1 MAWILSGVAPDGPGR
16 LMTIDLLKTT
26 DASRH
31 VRELSQERRSG
42 CTWRILVATRK
53 AGVQG
58 WHRIKIVSPDL
69 SLQRVSIEALDG
81 GERRIG
87 AFEMVTPG
95 NRFTAYAFL
104 GLPVD
109 SLRIRLDTV
118 SLSGVS
124 PIATLRRIPL
134 IEYIWRS
141 LRRGSARRPLVSLRY
156 FFDPPD
162 PFIITLGFP
171 QPRQNALYQQW
182 IAKREGPAYKR
193 LLKSMS
199 VSIAERPSIAVLMT
213 VCDPRPI
220 VIRKAIDSVRRQT
233 SDNWQLCIADDASTN
248 PEVIQVLANA
258 AQSDKRIQLRM
269 RGRRGGI
276 SAASNT
282 AFELVSSPFVARL
295 DQDGTLARSA
305 VDTLS
310 RYLSHRTQMRLAYS
324 DEDKI
329 GQSGERFEP
338 FFKPDFSRE
347 LLYSSN
353 YLNHLTAYDS
363 ETIRRI
369 GGWRSEFDGAQ
380 DYDLNLRIIEVV
392 DEKQIGHVPMILYHQ
407 RAVPGSASDGHAV
420 EAGRLAISEHLA
432 RRCVSAQVHLVADI
446 MYRVRYELANPQPMV
461 SIIIPFRD
469 KADLLQ
475 QCVSSI
481 REKTSYRN
489 YELVLVDNGSIEP
502 STLSLLQSY
511 QEDRRVRIL
520 PQPGVFNYS
529 ALNNRGVEY
538 SHGDYLCL
546 LNNDTIVI
554 TPDWL
559 EDMVGYASQPGV
571 GCVGAKLYYPSG
583 TIQHAG
589 VVLGLGGLADHAF
602 RNRAGDDPGYF
613 GRLQVASNYSAVTG
627 ACLVVSRA
635 VYLEAGGLDE
645 RDLQV
650 AFNDVDFCIK
660 VRSRGYRNVMT
671 PFAELFH
678 HESSSR
684 GPDQS
689 LRFTR
694 EVQVMKQRYGALLD
708 SDPCYSPHLT
718 RTKDDF
724 SLHAD

>member
-1 MAWILSGVAPDGPGR
+1 MDQDA

-26 DASRH
+26 DACRH

-42 CTWRILVATRK
+42 CTWRIFVATRK

-58 WHRIKIVSPDL
+58 WHRLKIISPDL
-69 SLQRVSIEALDG
+69 SLKRVSIEAVDAG
-81 GERRIG
+81 GTRIG
-87 AFEMVTPG
+87 AFERITPG
-95 NRFTAYAFL
+95 NRFTAHAFL
-104 GLPVD
+104 GLPVA
-109 SLRIRLDTV
+109 SLRIRLDTG
-118 SLSGVS
+118 SLSGVP
-124 PIATLRRIPL
+124 PIATLRRIAL
-134 IEYIWRS
+134 IQYVWRS
-141 LRRGSARRPLVSLRY
+141 LRRGSARQPLVFLRY
-156 FFDPPD
+156 FFEPPG
-162 PFIITLGFP
+162 PFIITPGFP
-171 QPRQNALYQQW
+171 QPSAFSDPNAVYQWW
-182 IAKREGPAYKR
+182 IAKREGPAYER
-193 LLKSMS
+193 LLKPVS
-199 VSIAERPSIAVLMT
+199 VSITERPSIAILMT
-213 VCDPRPI
+213 VCDPQPI
-220 VIRKAIDSVRRQT
+220 AVRKAIDSVQRQT
-233 SDNWQLCIADDASTN
+233 SDNWQLCIADDASTT

-258 AQSDKRIQLRM
+258 AQSDKRIQLRLLS
-269 RGRRGGI
+269 RRGGI

-295 DQDGTLARSA
+295 DQDGTLARCA
-305 VDTLS
+305 VDILS
-310 RYLSHRTQMRLAYS
+310 RYLSHGNHMRLAYS
-324 DEDKI
+324 DEDRI
-329 GQSGERFEP
+329 GPSGERFEP

-353 YLNHLTAYDS
+353 YLNHLTVYDS

-369 GGWRSEFDGAQ
+369 GGWGSEFDGAQ
-380 DYDLNLRIIEVV
+380 DYDLNLRIVEVI

-407 RAVPGSASDGHAV
+407 RAVPVSASDGTAV
-420 EAGRLAISEHLA
+420 EAGRRAVSEHLA
-432 RRCVSAQVHLVADI
+432 RRSVSAQVHIVADA
-446 MYRVRYELANPQPMV
+446 MHRVRYELANPEPMV

-469 KADLLQ
+469 DADVLQ
-475 QCVSSI
+475 QCMSSI
-481 REKTSYRN
+481 LEKTSYRN

-502 STLSLLQSY
+502 STLSLLRSY
-511 QEDRRVRIL
+511 QKDPRVHIL
-520 PQPGVFNYS
+520 PQPGAFNYS
-529 ALNNRGVEY
+529 ALNNRAVEY

-583 TIQHAG
+583 AIQHAG
-589 VVLGLGGLADHAF
+589 VVLGLSGLADHAF
-602 RNRAGDDPGYF
+602 RNRPGDDPGYF
-613 GRLQVASNYSAVTG
+613 GRLQIASNYSAVTG

-660 VRSRGYRNVMT
+660 VKSRGYRNVMT

-684 GPDQS
+684 GLDRT

-724 SLHAD
+724 SLRED